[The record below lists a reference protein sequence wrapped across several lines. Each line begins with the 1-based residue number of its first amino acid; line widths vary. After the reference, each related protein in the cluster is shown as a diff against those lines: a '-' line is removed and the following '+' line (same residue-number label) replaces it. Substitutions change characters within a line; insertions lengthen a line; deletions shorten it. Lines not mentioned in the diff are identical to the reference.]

1 MGYHLKP
8 PHSHIFTN
16 FAISLFTLYTVPHI
30 HFITCFYVR
39 WLRLH
44 PHLVFVISFSHYQAV
59 CVSAFPRSTLP
70 VYYFLLALPIICF
83 YPNIV
88 LASVPYFHSV
98 IFPLSFQFSPHI
110 MMGYVIL
117 FLKFHRSSADF
128 MSIWSLLV
136 LVMLPN

>member
-16 FAISLFTLYTVPHI
+16 FAISRFTLCILSLISILLLVQ
-30 HFITCFYVR
+30 

-59 CVSAFPRSTLP
+59 CVSAFPQSTLP
-70 VYYFLLALPIICF
+70 VYYFLLTLPIIRF
-83 YPNIV
+83 YPNVV

-98 IFPLSFQFSPHI
+98 IFPLSFQFGPHI

-117 FLKFHRSSADF
+117 FLEFHRSSADF
-128 MSIWSLLV
+128 MSIWLLLV